1 MRHRDVAFFYTGRAR
16 RVILRRVSM
25 RSELRATRAPGFV
38 ALILALLVSAPVDAV
53 QPKASKKPAP
63 ATAAAA
69 APKLSDSYRRI
80 FAAGAANG
88 AYNGLAV
95 GMIQGKEQETWFFGN
110 SANAALPDGDSAFEI
125 GAATDVF
132 TGILLAQA
140 AIEGK
145 VRLNDPLR
153 RLLPTDFPWADSTL
167 AGSAVVTLATQQ
179 SGLPGLP
186 ANLFPTDAE
195 DPYAGYRE
203 TELLAFLANY
213 RRTTP
218 SRGSSDST
226 IGYSTLNGGL
236 LGMLLGRV
244 YQTDFPTLLAN
255 KVLVPLGMAHSGFDD
270 PQNLLAGHAFSQ
282 DAPHWHYG
290 ALAGAAGLRST
301 LNDLMAFVR
310 INLQPESSTL
320 RGALLLARQPRAQGP
335 SGGVGLGWNVHELPG
350 SDQPTWPVVWRASE
364 TGGFSTFI
372 GFRTDRQQGLVLLA
386 NTTAELAPI
395 GLGWLS
401 DELPPPTP
409 APAFVGD
416 AAAAARY
423 AGLYRLANG
432 ADVTVRSAG
441 TALSAQVRGQPVWR
455 LMAVAE
461 DVYATNGG
469 AAVITFVRNIDEIS
483 GLVLRANGGYVSAQR
498 LSERAPRLSR
508 NAIVVDAKKLAEYA
522 GDYALDEN
530 ILVRV
535 STTGDGLSAQY
546 TGTASIPMHAVAP
559 DRFADAE
566 GANGLNFTRDENNRI
581 SSLTVELGGGERKAQ
596 PVHWR
601 TP

>member
-1 MRHRDVAFFYTGRAR
+1 
-16 RVILRRVSM
+16 M
-25 RSELRATRAPGFV
+25 RSELRATRASGIV
-38 ALILALLVSAPVDAV
+38 ALILALLVSASAGAA
-53 QPKASKKPAP
+53 QPKASKKPVP
-63 ATAAAA
+63 AAA
-69 APKLSDSYRRI
+69 APKLSDSYRRL

-95 GMIQGKEQETWFFGN
+95 GMVQSKEQETWFFGN
-110 SANAALPDGDSAFEI
+110 SVNAPLPDADSAFEI

-153 RLLPTDFPWADSTL
+153 GLLPADFPWADGAL

-186 ANLFPTDAE
+186 ANLFPADAE

-203 TELLAFLANY
+203 GDLLAFLANY
-213 RRTTP
+213 RGTTP
-218 SRGSSDST
+218 SQM

-244 YQTDFPTLLAN
+244 YQADFPTLLAS
-255 KVLVPLGMAHSGFDD
+255 KVLVPLGMVHSGFDD

-282 DAPHWHYG
+282 TTLHWHYG
-290 ALAGAAGLRST
+290 VLAGAAGLRST

-310 INLQPESSTL
+310 VNLQPETSPL
-320 RGALLLARQPRAQGP
+320 RGALLLARQSRAQGP
-335 SGGVGLGWNVHELPG
+335 AGGVGLGWNVHELPG

-409 APAFVGD
+409 APAFVAD
-416 AAAAARY
+416 ANAAVRY

-432 ADVTVRSAG
+432 ADLTVRSAG
-441 TALSAQVRGQPVWR
+441 TTLTAQVRGQPVWR

-469 AAVITFVRNIDEIS
+469 AAVITFVRNIDQIS
-483 GLVLRANGGYVSAQR
+483 GLVLRANGGYISAQR

-508 NAIVVDAKKLAEYA
+508 NAIAVDARMLAEYA
-522 GDYALDEN
+522 GDYSLDEN

-535 STTGDGLSAQY
+535 RTTGDGLAAQY
-546 TGTASIPMHAVAP
+546 TGSALMPMHAIAP
-559 DRFADAE
+559 DRFVDAD

-581 SSLTVELGGGERKAQ
+581 SGLTVELGGGERKAQ

>member
-1 MRHRDVAFFYTGRAR
+1 
-16 RVILRRVSM
+16 M
-25 RSELRATRAPGFV
+25 RSELRATRAPGIV
-38 ALILALLVSAPVDAV
+38 ALILALLVSAPADAA
-53 QPKASKKPAP
+53 QPKASKKPLP
-63 ATAAAA
+63 ATTAAA
-69 APKLSDSYRRI
+69 APKLSDSYRRL

-110 SANAALPDGDSAFEI
+110 GASAPLPDADSTFEI
-125 GAATDVF
+125 GATSDVF

-153 RLLPTDFPWADSTL
+153 GLLPADFPWADSAL
-167 AGSAVVTLATQQ
+167 AGTAVVALATQQ

-186 ANLFPTDAE
+186 ANLFPADAE
-195 DPYAGYRE
+195 DPYAGYAE
-203 TELLAFLANY
+203 ADLLAFLANY
-213 RRTTP
+213 RGTP
-218 SRGSSDST
+218 SHGASST
-226 IGYSTLNGGL
+226 ISYSTLNGGL

-244 YQTDFPTLLAN
+244 YQADFPTLLAN
-255 KVLVPLGMAHSGFDD
+255 KVLAPLGMVHSTFDD

-282 DAPHWHYG
+282 DAAHWHYG
-290 ALAGAAGLRST
+290 VLAGAAGLRST

-310 INLQPESSTL
+310 VNLQPETSTL
-320 RGALLLARQPRAQGP
+320 RGALLLARQSRALGP
-335 SGGVGLGWNVHELPG
+335 AGGVGLGWNVHELPG

-409 APAFVGD
+409 APAFVAD
-416 AAAAARY
+416 ANAVARY
-423 AGLYRLANG
+423 AGLYRLVNG
-432 ADVTVRSAG
+432 ADLTVRSAG
-441 TALSAQVRGQPVWR
+441 TTLTAQVRGQPVWR

-469 AAVITFVRNIDEIS
+469 AAVITFVRNIDQIS
-483 GLVLRANGGYVSAQR
+483 GLVLRANGAYVSAQR

-508 NAIVVDAKKLAEYA
+508 NAIVVDARKLAEYA

-535 STTGDGLSAQY
+535 GTTGDGLAAQY
-546 TGTASIPMHAVAP
+546 TGSASIPMHAVAP

-566 GANGLNFTRDENNRI
+566 GANGLSFTRDENNQI
-581 SSLTVELGGGERKAQ
+581 SGLTVELGGGERKAQ

>member
-1 MRHRDVAFFYTGRAR
+1 
-16 RVILRRVSM
+16 M
-25 RSELRATRAPGFV
+25 RSELRATRASGIV
-38 ALILALLVSAPVDAV
+38 ALILALIVSASAGAA
-53 QPKASKKPAP
+53 QPNASKKPVP
-63 ATAAAA
+63 AASAAA
-69 APKLSDSYRRI
+69 APKLSDSYRRL

-88 AYNGLAV
+88 AYNGLAI
-95 GMIQGKEQETWFFGN
+95 GMVQGKEQETWFFGN
-110 SANAALPDGDSAFEI
+110 NANAPLPDADSAFEI

-145 VRLNDPLR
+145 VRLNDPLHG
-153 RLLPTDFPWADSTL
+153 LLPPDFPWADGAL

-186 ANLFPTDAE
+186 ANLFPADAE

-203 TELLAFLANY
+203 GDLLAFLANY
-213 RRTTP
+213 RRATP
-218 SRGSSDST
+218 SQTIGYST
-226 IGYSTLNGGL
+226 ISYSTLNGGL
-236 LGMLLGRV
+236 LGMLLGRA
-244 YQTDFPTLLAN
+244 YQADFSTLLAS
-255 KVLVPLGMAHSGFDD
+255 KVLVPLGMVHSGFDD

-282 DAPHWHYG
+282 TAPHWHYG
-290 ALAGAAGLRST
+290 VLAGAAGLRST

-310 INLQPESSTL
+310 VNLQPETSPL
-320 RGALLLARQPRAQGP
+320 RGALLLARQSRAQGP
-335 SGGVGLGWNVHELPG
+335 AGGVGLGWNVHELPG

-395 GLGWLS
+395 CLGWLS

-416 AAAAARY
+416 ANAAARY
-423 AGLYRLANG
+423 VGLYRLANG
-432 ADVTVRSAG
+432 ADLTVRSAG
-441 TALSAQVRGQPVWR
+441 TALTAQVRGQPVWR

-469 AAVITFVRNIDEIS
+469 AAVITFIRNIDQIS

-508 NAIVVDAKKLAEYA
+508 NAISIDPRMLAEYV
-522 GDYALDEN
+522 GDYSLDEN

-535 STTGDGLSAQY
+535 STTADALAVQY
-546 TGTASIPMHAVAP
+546 SGSASIPMHAVAP
-559 DRFADAE
+559 DRFVDAD

-581 SSLTVELGGGERKAQ
+581 SGLTVELGGGERKAQ

-601 TP
+601 RP